1 MKIEMIKSN
10 SLTNSIKDISDRFG
24 PSALILRNIEADGQE
39 ILFIAHEKTTEE
51 FKVDLGTNAP
61 KFKESKSS
69 NNNFHAN
76 EKEIESVKKALKSLP
91 DSFDGLDELI
101 ENKSHR
107 KNKAFPTEVNK
118 LTNKKSR
125 TFVEE
130 DFHNLLE
137 DVPISRHLRNLLFRY
152 LDRPSSKNELLSQIE
167 LGLIN
172 NLPDTKEIK
181 FDSQVHVLTGGLGT
195 GKTSIA
201 LKIASQLRNANKH
214 NVSIISIG
222 TNVCENEAKLKLL
235 SDSIDVPSF
244 YVKNLNEMEKLLHL
258 EKSDNIYIV
267 DLELDS
273 APQAIPLIRKIYNKA
288 QFHLVTPTDASLP
301 GFWANC
307 ELDNWDSIILT
318 RLESPLVPW
327 AAIEALSKLKIPL
340 SIGSIGSEIAS
351 GLVKVN
357 KGNISRKLTDFIGE
371 YIADR
376 EDKPTDIK
384 SMKARALH

>member
-39 ILFIAHEKTTEE
+39 ILFIAHEKTAEE
-51 FKVDLGTNAP
+51 FPIKLGPGAP
-61 KFKESKSS
+61 AFKGNKPSI
-69 NNNFHAN
+69 NDFHAN
-76 EKEIESVKKALKSLP
+76 EKEIERAKKVLKEFP
-91 DSFDGLDELI
+91 DSFNSLDKLA
-101 ENKSHR
+101 NSKSH
-107 KNKAFPTEVNK
+107 KPSKVYVTEGDK
-118 LTNKKSR
+118 LTKKNSR
-125 TFVEE
+125 TFIEE

-137 DVPISRHLRNLLFRY
+137 DTPISRHLKNLLFRY
-152 LDRPSSKNELLSQIE
+152 LDSPSSKCELLSQIE

-181 FDSQVHVLTGGLGT
+181 LDSQIHVLTGGLGA

-201 LKIASQLRNANKH
+201 LKIASQLRIANKH
-214 NVSIISIG
+214 NVAIISVG

-244 YVKNLNEMEKLLHL
+244 YVKDLNDLSAVLSL
-258 EKSDNIYIV
+258 EKSNNIYII

-273 APQAIPLIRKIYNKA
+273 APQAIPLIRDIYNKA

-307 ELDNWDSIILT
+307 ELDKWNSIILT
-318 RLESPLVPW
+318 RLDSSLVPW
-327 AAIEALSKLKIPL
+327 AAIEALSKFKIPL
-340 SIGSIGSEIAS
+340 SIGSIGREIAS
-351 GLVKVN
+351 GLVQVT
-357 KGNISRKLTDFIGE
+357 KGNISRKLTDYIGD
-371 YIADR
+371 YISDR
-376 EDKPTDIK
+376 EAKPSGRK
-384 SMKARALH
+384 SMKAIAVH

>member
-51 FKVDLGTNAP
+51 FQVDLGTNAP
-61 KFKESKSS
+61 KFKENKSS
-69 NNNFHAN
+69 NNNFLAN
-76 EKEIESVKKALKSLP
+76 EKEIERVKKALKSLP
-91 DSFDGLDELI
+91 DSFDSLDELI

-107 KNKAFPTEVNK
+107 QNKAFPTAVNK
-118 LTNKKSR
+118 LTTKKSR
-125 TFVEE
+125 TFIEE

-235 SDSIDVPSF
+235 SESIDVPSF

-258 EKSDNIYIV
+258 EKSNNVYIV

-273 APQAIPLIRKIYNKA
+273 APQAIPLIRKIYNEA
-288 QFHLVTPTDASLP
+288 QFHLVTPTDTSLP
-301 GFWANC
+301 AFWANC
-307 ELDNWDSIILT
+307 ELDKWDSIILT
-318 RLESPLVPW
+318 RLDSLLVPW
-327 AAIEALSKLKIPL
+327 AAIEALSKFKIPL
-340 SIGSIGSEIAS
+340 SIGSIGNEIAS
-351 GLVKVN
+351 GLVKVT
-357 KGNISRKLTDFIGE
+357 KGNISRKLTDYIGE

-376 EDKPTDIK
+376 EDKPSGRK